1 VTTRIAKKNDFPMS
15 EMGDLVFSQSEIQ
28 HLRNPL
34 GIIIIIIIYI
44 YVYVYVCIYMYM
56 LVQFWAASEIKHS
69 LGGREIY
76 GKLRVFFVLMVSL
89 G

>member
-1 VTTRIAKKNDFPMS
+1 MTTVTTRIAKKNDFPMS

-34 GIIIIIIIYI
+34 GIIYI
-44 YVYVYVCIYMYM
+44 YLCICIYMYM
-56 LVQFWAASEIKHS
+56 LVQFWEASEIKHS

-76 GKLRVFFVLMVSL
+76 GKLRVFLVLMVSL